1 MEPAAAPP
9 APLQLRRCAAAN
21 GRSARGCAPSHRRA
35 RPIGALALLAAGAA
49 AASGLLGVEAFV
61 ALPPGRAAPPRRG
74 AARVAAAASP
84 PARTAAEEQ
93 EIADRLD
100 DVLRERLSKK
110 DGQTRGEGE
119 TQGELSPWAQRAA
132 DAASGAPKVEKK
144 AAKKKKA
151 GGGAAKK
158 KKQEKSKKIVK
169 KSLDEVLKAASDDS
183 DRPNY
188 LPARRDV
195 YKEVGITQAEVEAY
209 WERRDESSQSFI
221 DKFLFLAY
229 PIAFFAAVAI
239 GFSVYDS
246 TVNPQT
252 EYTASM
258 TGTG

>member
-1 MEPAAAPP
+1 MEPTAAAPL
-9 APLQLRRCAAAN
+9 APLQLRRCTAAN
-21 GRSARGCAPSHRRA
+21 GCSARGRAPSRRRA
-35 RPIGALALLAAGAA
+35 RPVGTLAFLAAGAA
-49 AASGLLGVEAFV
+49 AASGLLGADTFI
-61 ALPPGRAAPPRRG
+61 ALPHGCAAPSRRG
-74 AARVAAAASP
+74 AVRVAVAASP

-93 EIADRLD
+93 EITDKLD
-100 DVLRERLSKK
+100 DVLREKLSTK
-110 DGQTRGEGE
+110 E
-119 TQGELSPWAQRAA
+119 QGELSPWAQRAV
-132 DAASGAPKVEKK
+132 DAASGAPKEEKK

-151 GGGAAKK
+151 ERGAAKK
-158 KKQEKSKKIVK
+158 KSRKIVK

-195 YKEVGITQAEVEAY
+195 YKEVGITQAEVDAY

-229 PIAFFAAVAI
+229 PVALFAAVAI